1 MNRLMIGTSASS
13 YPTGYSCK
21 NHLVEPVARMHDN
34 YVLLKN
40 EIYDLFKEFYRQ
52 EDGGHALENSLRSG
66 RSLPTQD
73 FFAQKMRLEV
83 LEEVVLGIGHILLI
97 VLIVRIIKWG
107 VVN

>member
-40 EIYDLFKEFYRQ
+40 EIYDLFKEFYR
-52 EDGGHALENSLRSG
+52 
-66 RSLPTQD
+66 
-73 FFAQKMRLEV
+73 
-83 LEEVVLGIGHILLI
+83 
-97 VLIVRIIKWG
+97 
-107 VVN
+107 